1 MFVVEGAV
9 TSRQS
14 NGRIVSVRDLPGV
27 LLQITATFGVDLT
40 LYKFR
45 MDTKEGRTM
54 SLDRELAKSGSGF
67 LAVYELKIPETS
79 VN

>member
-1 MFVVEGAV
+1 VCATCQAFCF
-9 TSRQS
+9 RL
-14 NGRIVSVRDLPGV
+14 LPP
-27 LLQITATFGVDLT
+27 FGQDLT

-54 SLDRELAKSGSGF
+54 SLDREFAKSGSGF
-67 LAVYELKIPETS
+67 LAVYELSTPETS